1 MLIGQFCHSL
11 DTKGRLIIP
20 GKLRDDLGQNFVI
33 TRGLDNSLFVYPM
46 EEWLRLKAEID
57 KLPLSTGRNL
67 QRFFFSNAEEVE
79 PDGQGRILIP
89 AHLREFAKL
98 TKEAVIIGA
107 SIRVEIYDKK
117 TWEAQSSNLTNE
129 SIIAAMTEIGF

>member
-1 MLIGQFCHSL
+1 VLIGQFCHSL

-20 GKLRDDLGQNFVI
+20 GKLRDDLGQSFVI
-33 TRGLDNSLFVYPM
+33 TRGLDNSLFLYPM

-89 AHLREFAKL
+89 AHLREYAKL
-98 TKEAVIIGA
+98 SKEAVVIGA
-107 SIRVEIYDKK
+107 SIRVEIYDK
-117 TWEAQSSNLTNE
+117 TVWEKQNSSLTNE